1 MATLP
6 AVEGVEQLLHLSCSG
21 LGRSKRR
28 AGRARWC
35 AARAAALRGV
45 RVLPP
50 RAPSGHPH
58 PCSGC
63 VLRGLGWG
71 APCMPTHPTAHCEA
85 KRQGT
90 GSPPQQFSPA
100 GGGGGWGTARRAR
113 WSLLAGAPTTVL
125 RACACRVGVL
135 YGVLAKKIRRKLP
148 RQNAVSALRVGC
160 PRNCPRK
167 IQTRNENTLLRS
179 HQVVTPWLTQCVT
192 CRTEAATT
200 RACESAKIGASKS
213 PCPPAALLPPLS
225 RRARLRRLGSQQ
237 VLVAHPHGRAG
248 DDAGRTRGEQAARL
262 VRLVRMSWVRG

>member
-1 MATLP
+1 VAGPRGVINGPRVISCSCAMATLP

-63 VLRGLGWG
+63 VLRGLGWE

-85 KRQGT
+85 RRQGT

-100 GGGGGWGTARRAR
+100 GGGGGGGTAPRAR

-125 RACACRVGVL
+125 RVRGACRVGV
-135 YGVLAKKIRRKLP
+135 GVLWGTLAEKISWFSKETTIANNNRKK
-148 RQNAVSALRVGC
+148 
-160 PRNCPRK
+160 
-167 IQTRNENTLLRS
+167 
-179 HQVVTPWLTQCVT
+179 
-192 CRTEAATT
+192 
-200 RACESAKIGASKS
+200 
-213 PCPPAALLPPLS
+213 
-225 RRARLRRLGSQQ
+225 
-237 VLVAHPHGRAG
+237 
-248 DDAGRTRGEQAARL
+248 
-262 VRLVRMSWVRG
+262 